1 MPRSIWKG
9 AISFGLVT
17 IPVKLF
23 SATEEKDISF
33 RQVHPEDG
41 GRIKYKRVCEKC
53 GKEIPYTEIAKGY
66 ELPDGRMVILAA
78 EDFEALPL
86 ATTKA
91 VEVVQFVDEDEVDPT
106 YFNKTYFLQA
116 DGPGVKPYVLLRDA
130 LTKSGQS
137 AVVKVALRSREA
149 LALIRPKDGVLLMH
163 TMLWPDEL
171 RDGSFAAPPENVMV
185 SDAEVTMAQSFISAL
200 AGDFKPEDFTDSYRE
215 ALETLVHS
223 KADGVPLAEEP
234 EAPAGGRGGR
244 PGRRAAGL
252 GRGRQEAARGGRA
265 GQGDVTV
272 RAGVRSGVASAQ
284 VDAVTQVPP
293 PANEPVLSYAP
304 GSAER
309 ATLEERLKELAAA
322 DPVEL
327 TATIGDQTRMAGGR
341 RSTSRCRPTTRHV
354 LGRANAATAGGRR
367 RGHRGGP
374 AGGARTGRR

>member
-53 GKEIPYTEIAKGY
+53 GREIPYAEIAKGY
-66 ELPDGRMVILAA
+66 ELPDGRMVILQA
-78 EDFEALPL
+78 EDFDALPL
-86 ATTKA
+86 ATTKS

-171 RDGSFAAPPENVMV
+171 RDGSFAAPPEDVKV

-200 AGDFKPEDFTDSYRE
+200 AGDFRPGGLHRLLPGGAGDPGDEQGRGR
-215 ALETLVHS
+215 A
-223 KADGVPLAEEP
+223 AGRGAGG
-234 EAPAGGRGGR
+234 ARGGRGGR
-244 PGRRAAGL
+244 PGRRPAGL
-252 GRGRQEAARGGRA
+252 GRGGQEAAGGGGA
-265 GQGDVTV
+265 GEGDVTPV
-272 RAGVRSGVASAQ
+272 MRA
-284 VDAVTQVPP
+284 
-293 PANEPVLSYAP
+293 L
-304 GSAER
+304 
-309 ATLEERLKELAAA
+309 
-322 DPVEL
+322 
-327 TATIGDQTRMAGGR
+327 
-341 RSTSRCRPTTRHV
+341 TSRGSGC
-354 LGRANAATAGGRR
+354 AE
-367 RGHRGGP
+367 
-374 AGGARTGRR
+374 